1 MQRVPVN
8 LAMWQVSP
16 AMGPLKLHGAKRWWD
31 MTLKCPRFQWRGG
44 HQDQVGCGH
53 RPLGWSDAKRRCW
66 LRIDSIR
73 TLGGTFPCHNK
84 VFHKV
89 LVPKGECQWIVTC
102 CNHSETIRNL
112 RFDRFSKVDPE
123 VLADP
128 SWHTCDSVPSEDRAY
143 CMELTYN
150 YGTWDR
156 RSSDRCRTSLGYNS
170 ACRGR
175 CCKARKFLEF

>member
-1 MQRVPVN
+1 MRRVPLN

-31 MTLKCPRFQWRGG
+31 MTLKCPRFQWGG

-53 RPLGWSDAKRRCW
+53 RPLGWSDAKRRLPLVSLVAFRAMRKMCW
-66 LRIDSIR
+66 LRIDTIR
-73 TLGGTFPCHNK
+73 TLGGTFPCRK

-89 LVPKGECQWIVTC
+89 LVPKGECQWIVTY
-102 CNHSETIRNL
+102 CNHSEPSVWQILERG
-112 RFDRFSKVDPE
+112 SWS
-123 VLADP
+123 P
-128 SWHTCDSVPSEDRAY
+128 SWSEDRAY

-156 RSSDRCRTSLGYNS
+156 RSSDRCRTSLGYKS